1 MKELASALARPTFR
15 WRPKHLNHIAERIAI
30 DKRNVSFLAINALF
44 RQNDYQVSTST
55 AGFEDSF
62 VITGL
67 VPLQRN
73 DKLRTISERLY
84 VVFRLDKYGNI
95 IVITAFSE
103 SDQK

>member
-1 MKELASALARPTFR
+1 M
-15 WRPKHLNHIAERIAI
+15 
-30 DKRNVSFLAINALF
+30 
-44 RQNDYQVSTST
+44 ST